1 MISRWKENGFFL
13 VTRAELCF
21 LATGG
26 IEEKLRDN
34 LTVDLKVTVA
44 DELEE
49 SFFSLLGVFNADGG
63 IDLLGVAMDFSEG
76 LDCLNDCIAT

>member
-21 LATGG
+21 LTTGG

-49 SFFSLLGVFNADGG
+49 SFFSCVFNADGG
-63 IDLLGVAMDFSEG
+63 IDLLGVAVDFSEG
-76 LDCLNDCIAT
+76 LDCLNDCTVT